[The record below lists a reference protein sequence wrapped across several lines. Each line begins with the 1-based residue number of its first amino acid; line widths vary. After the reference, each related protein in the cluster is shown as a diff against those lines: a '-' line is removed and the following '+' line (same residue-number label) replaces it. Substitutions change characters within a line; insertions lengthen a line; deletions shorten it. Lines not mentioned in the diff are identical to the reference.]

1 MKFEIIPALK
11 FGKKKKKKKKY
22 QVLVEG
28 NDDLNVVCMGFGHSV
43 AIVHT
48 LGCQFV

>member
-11 FGKKKKKKKKY
+11 FGKKKKKKKNRY
-22 QVLVEG
+22 LVEG
-28 NDDLNVVCMGFGHSV
+28 NDDLNVVGMGFGHSV

-48 LGCQFV
+48 LGRQFV